1 MGTERNRDVS
11 GVLKAAARRFD
22 QMVEN
27 VALTAMALM
36 TVIVTV
42 QVVTRKLFH
51 FVFFWSEELT
61 LLLLIWFSFLGIA
74 IGFRDRLHIAMDA
87 LANRLPRPF
96 NKALDV
102 LIALSTLAFGVYLV
116 VYGWQFT
123 EIMHRNTLS
132 ATGWP
137 SSVMYVI
144 MPITGVMVCYYAIL
158 HLLGID
164 TVRHRELDEGGRE

>member
-1 MGTERNRDVS
+1 MGDSRGRWKT
-11 GVLKAAARRFD
+11 AARRFD
-22 QMVEN
+22 QVIETIAVSAMV
-27 VALTAMALM
+27 LM

-42 QVVTRKLFH
+42 QVVTRKLFN
-51 FVFFWSEELT
+51 FVFFWSEEIT

-74 IGFRDRLHIAMDA
+74 VGFRDRLHLAMDS
-87 LANRLPRPF
+87 LANRLPKAV

-102 LIALSTLAFGVYLV
+102 LIALSTLAFGAYLI

-123 EIMHRNTLS
+123 ALMHRNTMS

-144 MPITGVMVCYYAIL
+144 MPVTGVLVCYYAVL

-164 TVRHRELDEGGRE
+164 TVRHRDPDEGAGS